1 MMTPHALLI
10 SSDAR
15 ARKLRN
21 WQTADHYA
29 QGIIGIL
36 AVALGI
42 DELWALSCVT
52 GLVYLALVRIDREL
66 AFRHQLAIGGAIR
79 AAREE
84 AAKERRDREVFMSG
98 GGVA

>member
-1 MMTPHALLI
+1 MTPHALLLH
-10 SSDAR
+10 SDAR

-21 WQTADHYA
+21 WQTVDHYA

-36 AVALGI
+36 AVALGL
-42 DELWALSCVT
+42 DELWALSIVT
-52 GLVYLALVRIDREL
+52 GLVYFALIRLDREL
-66 AFRHQLAIGGAIR
+66 AWRHQLAIGGAIQ

-84 AAKERRDREVFMSG
+84 AAKERRDREIFMSG